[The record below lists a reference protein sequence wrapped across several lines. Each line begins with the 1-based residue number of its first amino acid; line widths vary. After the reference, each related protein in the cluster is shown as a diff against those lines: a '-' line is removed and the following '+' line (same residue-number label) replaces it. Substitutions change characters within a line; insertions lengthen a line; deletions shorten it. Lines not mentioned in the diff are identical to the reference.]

1 MVWIITVDF
10 LVSALQG
17 LRNLHF
23 MDLFSVFLLDLYVYL
38 PVFQHLSAKIDKKL
52 CMYII
57 TQFYLNTNMFHSKR
71 RILLLI
77 NSIIIL
83 ILISLRWNPKYN
95 FALRLLT
102 GRVII
107 SE

>member
-57 TQFYLNTNMFHSKR
+57 TQFYLNISFKKKNSSINKFYNNTNLNLTAMESK
-71 RILLLI
+71 I
-77 NSIIIL
+77 
-83 ILISLRWNPKYN
+83 
-95 FALRLLT
+95 
-102 GRVII
+102 
-107 SE
+107 